1 MRNIMLFTVGTLLLS
16 GCVATQN
23 NEVVQDDPY
32 YAPMYPEPNMEPVV
46 ATGSLFSTQLS
57 NDLYADK
64 KHCEQAIS
72 LLLNYKSQ
80 PKRLKQLKQKRIK
93 KPMPASTL

>member
-1 MRNIMLFTVGTLLLS
+1 MRNVMLFTVGTLLLS

-64 KHCEQAIS
+64 KALRSSGVFQGWQI
-72 LLLNYKSQ
+72 Q
-80 PKRLKQLKQKRIK
+80 
-93 KPMPASTL
+93 